1 MELTLLVIATFL
13 LSAAAG
19 WLTIPRIVMISKK
32 KKLFDELSAR
42 KSHTGAVPRLGG
54 VSFLPAFLFSFTLAV
69 GLRYMLGLDV
79 AAPHEMAI
87 PREFMFLV
95 SGATVLFC
103 VGLADDLAGVGY
115 RIKFLAQLLSAA
127 LLLCS
132 GVWINNLDG
141 LFGLHHVPAGV
152 GALLTVLVVV
162 LLTNAYNLIDGI
174 DGLCSGLSILALFT
188 FGVWFL
194 THHIYVYAMMSMAMG
209 GVVTIFFFYNVMGH
223 RMKIF
228 MGDTGSLL
236 LGFVIA
242 FLGLKFYDLNINGE
256 FYRIDAAPAVFLG
269 IVFIPAF
276 DTVRVFCVRM
286 AAGLS
291 PFYPDRRH
299 IHHKLLRI
307 GLTHLQGTLVIVVLQ
322 ACFILLNFLLRNVNI
337 NLLFGINL
345 VLGVLLI
352 QGLNALGGSIGA
364 TAQHIARNRVQNN
377 SEK

>member
-54 VSFLPAFLFSFTLAV
+54 VSFLPAFLFSFSLAV

-87 PREFMFLV
+87 PLEFMFLV

-132 GVWINNLDG
+132 GVWIDNLDG
-141 LFGLHHVPAGV
+141 LFGLHHVPTAV

-194 THHIYVYAMMSMAMG
+194 THHIYVYAMMSMAMA

-228 MGDTGSLL
+228 MGDTGSLSI
-236 LGFVIA
+236 GGI
-242 FLGLKFYDLNINGE
+242 I
-256 FYRIDAAPAVFLG
+256 AVFALCIRKELLLPLLCG
-269 IVFIPAF
+269 IFLVESLSVMLQVSYFKYTKRKYGEGRRILLMSPLHHHYQKQGF
-276 DTVRVFCVRM
+276 FETKIVTRFWIVSLLL
-286 AAGLS
+286 AA
-291 PFYPDRRH
+291 
-299 IHHKLLRI
+299 I
-307 GLTHLQGTLVIVVLQ
+307 TLVTLKI
-322 ACFILLNFLLRNVNI
+322 R
-337 NLLFGINL
+337 
-345 VLGVLLI
+345 
-352 QGLNALGGSIGA
+352 
-364 TAQHIARNRVQNN
+364 
-377 SEK
+377 

>member
-54 VSFLPAFLFSFTLAV
+54 VSFLPAFLFSFSLAV

-132 GVWINNLDG
+132 GVWIDNLDG
-141 LFGLHHVPAGV
+141 LFGLHHVPTAV

-194 THHIYVYAMMSMAMG
+194 THHIYVYAMMW
-209 GVVTIFFFYNVMGH
+209 
-223 RMKIF
+223 
-228 MGDTGSLL
+228 
-236 LGFVIA
+236 
-242 FLGLKFYDLNINGE
+242 
-256 FYRIDAAPAVFLG
+256 
-269 IVFIPAF
+269 
-276 DTVRVFCVRM
+276 
-286 AAGLS
+286 
-291 PFYPDRRH
+291 
-299 IHHKLLRI
+299 
-307 GLTHLQGTLVIVVLQ
+307 QW
-322 ACFILLNFLLRNVNI
+322 
-337 NLLFGINL
+337 
-345 VLGVLLI
+345 
-352 QGLNALGGSIGA
+352 GA
-364 TAQHIARNRVQNN
+364 W
-377 SEK
+377 

>member
-54 VSFLPAFLFSFTLAV
+54 VSFLPAFLFSFSLAV

-132 GVWINNLDG
+132 GVWIDNLDG
-141 LFGLHHVPAGV
+141 LFGLHHVPTAV

-228 MGDTGSLL
+228 MGDTGSL
-236 LGFVIA
+236 
-242 FLGLKFYDLNINGE
+242 FLGG
-256 FYRIDAAPAVFLG
+256 AV
-269 IVFIPAF
+269 
-276 DTVRVFCVRM
+276 
-286 AAGLS
+286 AGLAFACEMPLILLLVGLIYIIETLS
-291 PFYPDRRH
+291 VILQVTYFKATHGKRLFKMAP
-299 IHHKLLRI
+299 IHHHFEMCGWGEKKI
-307 GLTHLQGTLVIVVLQ
+307 VLVFTGITVVL
-322 ACFILLNFLLRNVNI
+322 CLLAYHVALAP
-337 NLLFGINL
+337 LF
-345 VLGVLLI
+345 
-352 QGLNALGGSIGA
+352 
-364 TAQHIARNRVQNN
+364 
-377 SEK
+377 

>member
-54 VSFLPAFLFSFTLAV
+54 VSFLPAFLFSFSLAV

-132 GVWINNLDG
+132 GVWIDNLDG
-141 LFGLHHVPAGV
+141 LFGLHHVPTAV

-286 AAGLS
+286 AAAFR
-291 PFYPDRRH
+291 PFIP
-299 IHHKLLRI
+299 
-307 GLTHLQGTLVIVVLQ
+307 T
-322 ACFILLNFLLRNVNI
+322 A
-337 NLLFGINL
+337 GI
-345 VLGVLLI
+345 
-352 QGLNALGGSIGA
+352 SITNCCA
-364 TAQHIARNRVQNN
+364 SA
-377 SEK
+377 